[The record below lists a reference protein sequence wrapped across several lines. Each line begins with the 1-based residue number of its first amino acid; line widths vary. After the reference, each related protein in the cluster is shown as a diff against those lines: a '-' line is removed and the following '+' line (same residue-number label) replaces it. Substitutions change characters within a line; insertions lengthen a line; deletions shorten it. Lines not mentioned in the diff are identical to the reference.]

1 MIEIYSK
8 PNCKFCVAAK
18 SLLHS
23 KNIEFQEKTLD
34 IDFSRDDIIAEFP
47 LAKTFPIVVIDGE
60 YIGGYEQLKTRI

>member
-18 SLLHS
+18 ALLNS

-47 LAKTFPIVVIDGE
+47 LAKTFPVVVIDGK